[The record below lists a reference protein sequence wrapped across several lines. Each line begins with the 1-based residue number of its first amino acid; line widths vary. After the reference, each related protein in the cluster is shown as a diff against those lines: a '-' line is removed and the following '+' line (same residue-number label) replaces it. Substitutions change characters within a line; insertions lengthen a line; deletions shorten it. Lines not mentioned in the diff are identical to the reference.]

1 MTEQAPI
8 LRAASQAGTVWG
20 FATVI
25 LGVLAIMAPMVSGIA
40 VSLMVA
46 ILLMAAG
53 IARTTFAFK
62 AESFGKGVLVFLF
75 GGVTILFGL
84 LMLAR
89 PLLGLASIT
98 LVLVSYFLADGVMEI
113 VAAFRFKPEQGW
125 GWMLVGGLVTLALS
139 VLIGLEWP
147 FSGAWAIGVLV
158 GVRLLFAGWSMIALG
173 SIGDAIADEVD
184 AAAAGS

>member
-8 LRAASQAGTVWG
+8 LRAASRAGTVWG

-46 ILLMAAG
+46 IVLMAAG
-53 IARTTFAFK
+53 IARTVFAFK

-75 GGVTILFGL
+75 GGFTMLCGL
-84 LMLAR
+84 VMLAR

-98 LVLVSYFLADGVMEI
+98 LVLVSYFLVDGVMEI
-113 VAAFRFKPEQGW
+113 VAAFRFRPEKGW
-125 GWMLVGGLVTLALS
+125 GWMFFGGIATLALA
-139 VLIGLEWP
+139 LMIGSDWP

-173 SIGDAIADEVD
+173 SVGEAIADEVNV
-184 AAAAGS
+184 APAGS

>member
-8 LRAASQAGTVWG
+8 LRAASQAGTLWG

-25 LGVLAIMAPMVSGIA
+25 LGVLAIMAPMLSGIA

-62 AESFGKGVLVFLF
+62 AESFGKGVLVFFF
-75 GGVTILFGL
+75 GGFTILCGL
-84 LMLAR
+84 VMLAR

-98 LVLVSYFLADGVMEI
+98 LVLVSYFLVDGVMEI
-113 VAAFRFKPEQGW
+113 VASFKLKPQKGW
-125 GWMLVGGLVTLALS
+125 GWMLVGGLATL
-139 VLIGLEWP
+139 VLAFMIGSEWP

-173 SIGDAIADEVD
+173 SVGEAIADEVN
-184 AAAAGS
+184 AAPAGS